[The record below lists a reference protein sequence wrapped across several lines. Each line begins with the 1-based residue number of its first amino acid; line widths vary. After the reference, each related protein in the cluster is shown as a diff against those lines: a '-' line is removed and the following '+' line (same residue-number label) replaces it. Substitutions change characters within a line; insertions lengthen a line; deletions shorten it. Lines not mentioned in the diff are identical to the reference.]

1 MAVVEERSSDD
12 GRLAARPTVPAF
24 WRTVAAGAIGG
35 GLVGL
40 LTGGVLGRIL
50 MRVLAVTSPKHLED
64 RLTDDMQPVGQIS
77 LGGTLQLFVT
87 TIALG
92 AIAGLVYL
100 WVRRVLPP
108 SSRGRAGFFALFVGS
123 VGGAF
128 LVHDHPS
135 FDYSALEPEW
145 LSVLSF
151 LAIPTL
157 YGVLAPTVIDR
168 LEAPNGWASRGP
180 SWLVLGLAAAVLN
193 IALVVVAVPLIAAFA
208 FSRSEAA
215 LRFWRSDVVTVA
227 GRVLFVLMVV
237 WGLYGI
243 TTDVISIATN
253 LPSSAPFTP

>member
-1 MAVVEERSSDD
+1 MVEGRAADG
-12 GRLAARPTVPAF
+12 GRLATRPSSLEF
-24 WRTVAAGAIGG
+24 WRTLAVGAIGG

-50 MRVLAVTSPKHLED
+50 MRVLAVTSPKHVTD

-108 SSRGRAGFFALFVGS
+108 SSRARAGLFALFVGS
-123 VGGAF
+123 IGGAF

-135 FDYSALEPEW
+135 FDYSVLKPEW
-145 LSVLSF
+145 LAVLSF
-151 LAIPTL
+151 LAVPTL
-157 YGVLAPTVIDR
+157 FGLLVPAVVDR
-168 LEAPNGWASRGP
+168 LDAPGGWVRRRPA
-180 SWLVLGLAAAVLN
+180 WLVLLVAGAALN
-193 IALVVVAVPLIAAFA
+193 IALVVVAVPVVAAFGI
-208 FSRSEAA
+208 SRSEAA
-215 LRFWRSDVVTVA
+215 LRFWRSDAVTVA
-227 GRVLFVLMVV
+227 GRALFVLMVA

-253 LPSSAPFTP
+253 TPSSALFTP